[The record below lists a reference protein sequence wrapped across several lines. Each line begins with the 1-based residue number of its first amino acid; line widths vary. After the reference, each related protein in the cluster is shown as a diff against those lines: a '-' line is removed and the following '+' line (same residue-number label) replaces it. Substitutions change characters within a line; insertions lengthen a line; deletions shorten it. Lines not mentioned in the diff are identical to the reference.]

1 MSTPNHRK
9 LSSLQLEAVARLFA
23 VLAEPNRLNLLQV
36 LRDGPRTVG
45 ELVEACS
52 MKQANVSRHLAVLHD
67 HRLVKRQRLG
77 IKIRYEIDDPS
88 MLSLCSLVCAKVERD
103 SKELAALYLS
113 Q

>member
-9 LSSLQLEAVARLFA
+9 LSSHQLAAVARLFA

-52 MKQANVSRHLAVLHD
+52 MKQANVSRHLAVLHA

-77 IKIRYEIDDPS
+77 TKIRYEIDDPS
-88 MLSLCSLVCAKVERD
+88 M
-103 SKELAALYLS
+103 
-113 Q
+113 